1 MEIAKSLVTDE
12 SGTVKAVMIDV
23 DTFRR
28 IESVLLDQGLGKL
41 MAEVDDEEEFDLSTA
56 KASLEP

>member
-12 SGTVKAVMIDV
+12 SGDVKAVMIDV

-28 IESVLLDQGLGKL
+28 IESVLMDQGLSKA
-41 MAEVDDEEEFDLSTA
+41 MSEVEDDEEVDLKTVQSI
-56 KASLEP
+56 LRD